1 MKNLQFANKTLED
14 VEMMR
19 WINEVA
25 KLIEALEKLPGGNPL
40 KDDPAHEAVKE
51 RGYVDVPRIIPI
63 TPTETVHEFSDS
75 DFSPEVIKKR
85 AVRSDDEGAGSEGS
99 SSLAAMS
106 RIFASA

>member
-19 WINEVA
+19 RINEV
-25 KLIEALEKLPGGNPL
+25 EALEKLPGGNPL
-40 KDDPAHEAVKE
+40 KDDPAYEAVKE

-85 AVRSDDEGAGSEGS
+85 ADEGYARTMKALGVR
-99 SSLAAMS
+99 AQAP
-106 RIFASA
+106 

>member
-85 AVRSDDEGAGSEGS
+85 ADEGYARTMKALGVR
-99 SSLAAMS
+99 AQAP
-106 RIFASA
+106 